1 MRQRGKINLQSVIK
15 KDNHYCRLRDSI
27 RSHFNPHY
35 LFITDFIYEKITPVE
50 EMQSKTEGSQA
61 EIIWQGINLQAN
73 YMRSSTNK
81 V

>member
-1 MRQRGKINLQSVIK
+1 MHDLHFLLSNSLCDREEKLTCKVSL

-61 EIIWQGINLQAN
+61 EIIWQGINL
-73 YMRSSTNK
+73 
-81 V
+81 